1 MMAATFL
8 FFPPSVQFDTDGS
21 GVIEFPEFCN
31 MMAVKMNEDST
42 DEELIRIAFRVL
54 DKKGR
59 GRINQKE
66 FQILM
71 TNIGDKLTD
80 EEVRRRRKAAE
91 D

>member
-1 MMAATFL
+1 
-8 FFPPSVQFDTDGS
+8 
-21 GVIEFPEFCN
+21 

-59 GRINQKE
+59 GKIKQKE

-80 EEVRRRRKAAE
+80 EEVMKV
-91 D
+91 